1 MVIGTSAGGVE
12 ALKALVGG
20 LPRDFSAAVFI
31 VRHAEQWRRSEL
43 PEILAQDTR
52 LGVSHAE
59 DDQRIE
65 PGHIYVAPPDYHLL
79 IETTGRINLWH
90 GPKENTFRPAINPL
104 FRSAAEVYKERVIG
118 VILTGMLE
126 DGVAGL
132 AWVKRHGG
140 VAVVQHPEEAAFP
153 DMPLNA
159 LQHVDVDYI
168 KRLAQ
173 IPHLLAEL
181 ADGAKRS
188 DL

>member
-1 MVIGTSAGGVE
+1 MVIGTSAGGVD

-20 LPRDFSAAVFI
+20 LPRQFPAAVLI
-31 VRHAEQWRRSEL
+31 VLHTEGWRRSEL
-43 PEILAQDTR
+43 PEILARDSR
-52 LGVSHAE
+52 LRVSLAE
-59 DDQRIE
+59 DQQLIE
-65 PGHIYVAPPDYHLL
+65 SGHIYVARPDYHLL
-79 IETTGRINLWH
+79 IESTKRMSLWH
-90 GPKENTFRPAINPL
+90 GPKENSFRPAINPL

-132 AWVKRHGG
+132 AWVKRHDG

-173 IPHLLAEL
+173 IPHLLSEL
-181 ADGAKRS
+181 ANGAKRS
-188 DL
+188 ES

>member
-20 LPRDFSAAVFI
+20 LPRDFPGAVFI
-31 VRHAEQWRRSEL
+31 VRHAGQGRRSEL
-43 PEILAQDTR
+43 PEILAQDSR
-52 LGVSHAE
+52 LAVSHAE
-59 DDQRIE
+59 DQQRIE

-79 IETTGRINLWH
+79 IETSGRLNLWH
-90 GPKENTFRPAINPL
+90 GPKENSFRPAINPL

-173 IPHLLAEL
+173 IPHLLAGL
-181 ADGAKRS
+181 ANGAKRS
-188 DL
+188 EL

>member
-1 MVIGTSAGGVE
+1 MVIGTSAGGIE
-12 ALKALVGG
+12 ALQTLVGG
-20 LPRDFSAAVFI
+20 LPRDLPAAVFI
-31 VRHAEQWRRSEL
+31 VLHMQPWLRSEL
-43 PEILAQDTR
+43 PKILARHSR
-52 LGVSHAE
+52 LGISEAE
-59 DDQRIE
+59 DQQLIE
-65 PGHIYVAPPDYHLL
+65 SGHIYLAPPDYHLL
-79 IETTGRINLWH
+79 IESTKRLSLWH
-90 GPKENTFRPAINPL
+90 GPKENSFRPAINPL

-140 VAVVQHPEEAAFP
+140 IAVVQHPEEAPFP

-173 IPHLLAEL
+173 IPHLLSEL
-181 ADGAKRS
+181 ADGARRS
-188 DL
+188 EL